1 MGENDLRNKTIKGVG
16 WSAFDSVLGQGVT
29 FIVGIVLA
37 RILSPD
43 EYGLLGLITI
53 FITVMNSIVD
63 SGLSTSLIRKKDVTD
78 TDYSTM
84 FIANLLLSIVM
95 YTVLFFSAPAI
106 SSFFERPELVALTR
120 VAGLVI
126 IINALSIVQYTLLSK
141 RIDFKTKTKASFIAA
156 ILSGGVG
163 IGMAFTGFGVWALV
177 GQMLSKQFIYTVCLW
192 IMNHWVPRMEFSKQ
206 SFHYMWGFG
215 WKLLVSGLISTTW
228 SQVYQMVVGKFYSPA
243 TLGQYTRS
251 REYASIFSSNINT
264 IVSRVSF
271 PVLSEIQD
279 DKQRLVA
286 AYRKIITTTM
296 FVTAVCMISMGAVAE
311 PLIYCMIGPQW
322 HQAATFLPFICIS
335 LSLIP
340 LHAINLNML
349 KVQGRSD
356 LFLKLEIYKK
366 LISVVPIC
374 LGIFVDIYWM
384 IIGSVFTGF
393 IGYLL
398 NSFYSG
404 KLLGYS
410 SWMQLKDVAPSYGVA
425 FIIALSVYFLKYLPL
440 SYWITLPMQIVV
452 GIGVFFL
459 VCETRKMD
467 EYIEIKNIILS
478 MLKKRNNAK

>member
-1 MGENDLRNKTIKGVG
+1 MGEGNLRKKTINGVG
-16 WSAFDSVLGQGVT
+16 WSAFDSILGQGVT
-29 FIVGIVLA
+29 FIVSLVLA
-37 RILSPD
+37 RILMPD
-43 EYGLLGLITI
+43 EYGLLGLAVIFTTI
-53 FITVMNSIVD
+53 MNSIVD
-63 SGLSTSLIRKKDVTD
+63 SGLSNALIRKNDVSD
-78 TDYSTM
+78 DDYSTM
-84 FIANLLLSIVM
+84 FYSNMVLSIIM
-95 YTVLFFSAPAI
+95 YLILFFGAPSIAL
-106 SSFFERPELVALTR
+106 FFDKPELVDIVR
-120 VAGLVI
+120 VSGLVV
-126 IINALSIVQYTLLSK
+126 IINALSIVQYTILSK

-156 ILSGGVG
+156 ILSGGIG
-163 IGMAFTGFGVWALV
+163 IVMAFAGFGVWALV
-177 GQMLSKQFIYTVCLW
+177 AQLLSKQFIYTLCLW
-192 IMNHWVPRMEFSKQ
+192 IFNHWLPKLVFCKS
-206 SFHYMWGFG
+206 SFKYMWGFG
-215 WKLLVSGLISTTW
+215 WKLLVSDLLNTTW
-228 SQVYQMVVGKFYSPA
+228 SQIYQMVVGKFYSPA

-251 REYASIFSSNINT
+251 REYASVFSNNINT

-271 PVLSEIQD
+271 PVLAEIQD

-322 HQAATFLPFICIS
+322 HQAATFLPFICMS

-384 IIGSVFTGF
+384 IVGSVVTGF

-404 KLLGYS
+404 RMLGYS

-425 FIIALSVYFLKYLPL
+425 FAIAIPVYFLKYLPMSFWL
-440 SYWITLPMQIVV
+440 ILPLQVLM
-452 GIGVFFL
+452 GVLIFF
-459 VCETRKMD
+459 VICEKKQLP
-467 EYIEIKNIILS
+467 EYLEIKGIVIQYAPRL
-478 MLKKRNNAK
+478 RRH